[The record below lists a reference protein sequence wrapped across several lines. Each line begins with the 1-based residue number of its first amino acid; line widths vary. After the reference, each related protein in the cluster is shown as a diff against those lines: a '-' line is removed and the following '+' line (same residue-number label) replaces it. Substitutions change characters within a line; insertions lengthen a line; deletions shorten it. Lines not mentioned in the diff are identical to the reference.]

1 MDSVEIKELMES
13 WARQKIV
20 CEQDLQ
26 TLENIEMAIKEAVGE
41 PEKPLYSDYAIVY
54 TKQANKRWDWEQA
67 VYDAHVPLERITPHS
82 KIKTD
87 FRKVCMAEGIEKES
101 VSFTQGD
108 PKVVIELSMPDTEK
122 ANALPVNNPPPNKMF
137 K

>member
-1 MDSVEIKELMES
+1 MDNVEIKELMES

-20 CEQDLQ
+20 YEQALA
-26 TLENIEMAIKEAVGE
+26 TLSNLETAIKEEVGE
-41 PEKPLYSDYAIVY
+41 RERPLYSENAIVY
-54 TKQANKRWDWEQA
+54 TKQANKRWGWEQA
-67 VYDAHVPLERITPHS
+67 VYDAHVPVERITPHS

-87 FRKVCMAEGIEKES
+87 FRKVCMAEGIRKED

-108 PKVVIELSMPDTEK
+108 PNVVVELSMPDIEK
-122 ANALPVNNPPPNKMF
+122 ADALPVDKPPSNKMF